1 MDRKDFIKSGII
13 TTIGL
18 IACSSPKN
26 GIKPIQTK
34 TNKLEELYIP
44 ALHPTLEEG
53 NIQKVKY
60 SQTGHQ
66 FACSEYIYGPKKM
79 GPAPH
84 VHDTLDELMYVIEG
98 AATIMV
104 GNNITRVEAGAWHMR
119 PHGIVH
125 TFWNAEDVP
134 VKFLDIYTN
143 QNFDD
148 FQIEYK
154 AVKKYLKDNQIA
166 KDSKASYAKLDELFS
181 KWGITMYHEQR
192 KPIMEKYGLT

>member
-1 MDRKDFIKSGII
+1 MDRKDFIQAGLL
-13 TTIGL
+13 TAIGL
-18 IACSSPKN
+18 SSCSTVKN
-26 GIKPIQTK
+26 GLKPIQTK
-34 TNKLEELYIP
+34 TKNVEELYVP
-44 ALHPTLEEG
+44 ALRPTLEEG
-53 NIQKVKY
+53 NIQKIKY

-66 FACSEYIYGPKKM
+66 FACSEYIYGAKKM

-84 VHDTLDELMYVIEG
+84 IHDTLDELMYVIEG

-104 GNNITRVEAGAWHMR
+104 GDKITRVEAGAWHIR

-154 AVKKYLKDNQIA
+154 AVKKYLNDNKIPR
-166 KDSKASYAKLDELFS
+166 DSKVSYDKLDEVFA
-181 KWGITMYHEQR
+181 KWGIKMFHDQR
-192 KPIMEKYGLT
+192 KPLMEKYGLT